1 MGPACSGK
9 CLDILQ
15 PNDDGYLYSC
25 SGVQVTKLQQQVRTL
40 ERENV
45 MLRQVIRNMQGM
57 GDKAEDA

>member
-1 MGPACSGK
+1 
-9 CLDILQ
+9 
-15 PNDDGYLYSC
+15 
-25 SGVQVTKLQQQVRTL
+25 VQVTKLQQQVRTL